1 MLYRGANVICSDEPP
16 CRCVVVIDGY
26 ATAYFEN
33 QAAALAYVD
42 MCSDSGQ
49 SQNGMSL
56 ESGTKGA

>member
-42 MCSDSGQ
+42 MVSEPDQKGISDD
-49 SQNGMSL
+49 
-56 ESGTKGA
+56 

>member
-16 CRCVVVIDGY
+16 GRCVVVIDGY

-42 MCSDSGQ
+42 MVSETDQKGISDD
-49 SQNGMSL
+49 
-56 ESGTKGA
+56 